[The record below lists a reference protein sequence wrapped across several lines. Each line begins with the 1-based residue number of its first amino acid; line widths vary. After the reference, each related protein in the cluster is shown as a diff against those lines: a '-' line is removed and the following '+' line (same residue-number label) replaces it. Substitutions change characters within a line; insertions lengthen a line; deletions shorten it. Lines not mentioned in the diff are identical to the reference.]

1 MTGDKKTGATPAIPG
16 GSIVSAKSAA
26 KRRSFSAKRMY
37 WALVD
42 YVQENGIDEK
52 DATVVDLLDALK
64 DDVLLE
70 TR

>member
-1 MTGDKKTGATPAIPG
+1 MTGDKKAGATPAIPG

-26 KRRSFSAKRMY
+26 KRRLVSAKRMY

-42 YVQENGIDEK
+42 YVQENGIDE
-52 DATVVDLLDALK
+52 DATKVATLLDLIK